1 MYNFYKGG
9 DCMNKFRNLT
19 AKVLTVI
26 LVSILVMGITILE
39 SPAASKTIKIM
50 PVGDSCTA
58 GMGGG
63 EMGSYRTVL
72 YKLLTEA
79 GLSIDFVGSQKG
91 GPNSLP
97 DKDHEGHSGWTI
109 PQIASNINGWLNT
122 YNPDV
127 VFLWIGG
134 NDILQT
140 GNINATG
147 LSNLIDQIFTVKP
160 NITLFVSDYY
170 PWPDVVL
177 PYNAVIPG
185 IVQQKANAGKNVH
198 FVKLSDI
205 QFDRNSDISYDGLH
219 LSEGGYTK
227 IANLWYKYTID
238 ILKSLAGDVTPTYN
252 PNPTPTP
259 TNSQGTSKTIKIM
272 PVGDSC
278 TEGMGGGDM
287 GSYRTV
293 LYRLLTEAGL
303 SIDFVG
309 SQRSGPNSLPDK
321 DHEGHSGWTIP
332 QVASNINGWLNTHNP
347 DVVFLWIGGNDMF
360 FGGGVNAKGLSD
372 LIDQIFAVKPNITLF
387 VADYYPWPEMVT
399 QYNAVIPGIVQQKA
413 NAGKKVYFVKL
424 SDIQFNRN
432 TDLSGDNLHLSETGY
447 TKIANLW
454 YQYTIDV
461 LKSLAGNVSPTPSP
475 SPTPTS
481 SPLVLKGD
489 VNSDGSVDSLDCSIL
504 KRVIL
509 RKISINTINFENA
522 DMNSDGSVDSLD
534 CSLLIRK
541 ILRKL

>member
-1 MYNFYKGG
+1 
-9 DCMNKFRNLT
+9 
-19 AKVLTVI
+19 
-26 LVSILVMGITILE
+26 
-39 SPAASKTIKIM
+39 
-50 PVGDSCTA
+50 
-58 GMGGG
+58 
-63 EMGSYRTVL
+63 
-72 YKLLTEA
+72 
-79 GLSIDFVGSQKG
+79 
-91 GPNSLP
+91 
-97 DKDHEGHSGWTI
+97 
-109 PQIASNINGWLNT
+109 
-122 YNPDV
+122 
-127 VFLWIGG
+127 
-134 NDILQT
+134 
-140 GNINATG
+140 
-147 LSNLIDQIFTVKP
+147 
-160 NITLFVSDYY
+160 
-170 PWPDVVL
+170 
-177 PYNAVIPG
+177 
-185 IVQQKANAGKNVH
+185 
-198 FVKLSDI
+198 
-205 QFDRNSDISYDGLH
+205 
-219 LSEGGYTK
+219 
-227 IANLWYKYTID
+227 
-238 ILKSLAGDVTPTYN
+238 
-252 PNPTPTP
+252 
-259 TNSQGTSKTIKIM
+259 
-272 PVGDSC
+272 
-278 TEGMGGGDM
+278 
-287 GSYRTV
+287 
-293 LYRLLTEAGL
+293 
-303 SIDFVG
+303 
-309 SQRSGPNSLPDK
+309 
-321 DHEGHSGWTIP
+321 
-332 QVASNINGWLNTHNP
+332 
-347 DVVFLWIGGNDMF
+347 MF

-424 SDIQFNRN
+424 SDIQFNRY